1 MAKEEKEKEMQS
13 KYLQLQVLDNQIK
26 QVQQQI
32 QKLDAQLT
40 ELETINLSL
49 GDLKDIKEGTEILVP
64 VATGIFFK
72 ANIKDTKNLLVNVGS
87 NVSVK
92 KTADDAI
99 GMLNEQVK
107 EIATYK
113 EQITGQ
119 LDVLIDK
126 ATAIQ
131 KEFLKLSG
139 QNV

>member
-1 MAKEEKEKEMQS
+1 MTKEKKEKELQS
-13 KYLQLQVLDNQIK
+13 KYLQLQVLDGQIK

-40 ELETINLSL
+40 ELEAISLSL
-49 GDLKDIKEGTEILVP
+49 KDLKDVKEGTEILVP

-72 ANIKDTKNLLVNVGS
+72 AGVKDVKNLLINVGS

-92 KTADDAI
+92 KSVDEAV

-107 EIATYK
+107 EIAGYK

-126 ATAIQ
+126 AASIQ
-131 KEFLKLSG
+131 KEFLKMSG